1 MSSHKYS
8 FYFGH
13 LKQIRAQIRRWSC
26 HKSADDLGTN
36 PQKIRAQ
43 IRGRSLAPITVCFT
57 GIFMRSVRASSAV
70 GRGCPGP
77 GWNPRRTPPGTSGG
91 RTRRICP
98 PGGGLVS
105 LHLLAPL
112 VEDPWWANNT
122 FQNPPLSTSLQSK
135 LRIFKWQ
142 NYQHFSFLALD
153 QQFKQASIST
163 FEQEPRSFEELY
175 RQVPFQWR
183 PNC

>member
-1 MSSHKYS
+1 MMMYFTSFPEYYTFKLQFKYKSSHKYS

-13 LKQIRAQIRRWSC
+13 LRQIRAQIRRWSC

-112 VEDPWWANNT
+112 VEDPWWANT
-122 FQNPPLSTSLQSK
+122 TLSKILH
-135 LRIFKWQ
+135 
-142 NYQHFSFLALD
+142 YQHHFRANC
-153 QQFKQASIST
+153 AISNDKIINI
-163 FEQEPRSFEELY
+163 S
-175 RQVPFQWR
+175 VS
-183 PNC
+183 